1 MKKIIAVLLCLV
13 LAAASVLALA
23 EDAGDKAYVIEKAIR
38 VFLVSNFNDQKILN
52 LINNNKVP
60 VTMVSP
66 NEMNKMSNNGVHQGV
81 AAELK
86 PYQTVSLEEI
96 ILKAKKKDKK
106 IIVMLDGI
114 EDPHNLGAILRS
126 ADVFEASGIILP
138 KHNSVSLNAT
148 VAKTSAGA
156 INYVPVAVVN
166 NLNQAISKLK
176 EEGYWVVATDG
187 SAEISYS
194 SIKYDFPV
202 VVVIGSEG
210 KGVSPLVLK
219 NSDYIVKIPQ
229 FGHVNSLNASVAAGI
244 LLAEVHKSNI

>member
-1 MKKIIAVLLCLV
+1 MNNKETNFIYGKNP
-13 LAAASVLALA
+13 
-23 EDAGDKAYVIEKAIR
+23 VIEAINAKKAIR

-52 LINNNKVP
+52 LINSNKVP

-66 NEMNKMSNNGVHQGV
+66 SEMNKMSNNGVHQGV

-96 ILKAKKKDKK
+96 IYKAKNKDKK

-176 EEGYWVVATDG
+176 EEGYWIVSTDG

-194 SIKYDFPV
+194 SLKYDFPV
-202 VVVIGSEG
+202 VVVVGSEG
-210 KGVSPLVLK
+210 RGVSSLVLK

>member
-1 MKKIIAVLLCLV
+1 MKLLKLWNK
-13 LAAASVLALA
+13 LRNMKDINLIY
-23 EDAGDKAYVIEKAIR
+23 GKNPVIEAIR
-38 VFLVSNFNDQKILN
+38 AKKALKVFVVSNFSDQKILN
-52 LINNNKVP
+52 LIKENHLN
-60 VTMVSP
+60 MVSISP
-66 NEMNKMSNNGVHQGV
+66 NEMDKMCNGVHQGV

-96 ILKAKKKDKK
+96 IYKAKNKSKK

-166 NLNQAISKLK
+166 NLNQAIKTLK
-176 EEGYWVVATDG
+176 EEGYWIVSTDG

>member
-1 MKKIIAVLLCLV
+1 MMKEVNLIYGKNP
-13 LAAASVLALA
+13 
-23 EDAGDKAYVIEKAIR
+23 VIEALRAKKALR
-38 VFLVSNFNDQKILN
+38 VFIVNNFSDQKI
-52 LINNNKVP
+52 INIIKESG
-60 VTMVSP
+60 VSVSNIAP
-66 NEMNKMSNNGVHQGV
+66 QEMEKMCNGVHQGI

-96 ILKAKKKDKK
+96 IYKAKNKGKK
-106 IIVMLDGI
+106 IIVMLDNI
-114 EDPHNLGAILRS
+114 SDPHNLGAIIRS
-126 ADVFEASGIILP
+126 ADVFEAAGIILP

-166 NLNQAISKLK
+166 NLNQAIKTLK
-176 EEGYWVVATDG
+176 EEGYWIVSTDG

>member
-1 MKKIIAVLLCLV
+1 MNKEINLIYGKNP
-13 LAAASVLALA
+13 
-23 EDAGDKAYVIEKAIR
+23 VIEAIR
-38 VFLVSNFNDQKILN
+38 AKKALKVFVVSNFNDQKILN
-52 LINNNKVP
+52 LIKENRLN
-60 VTMVSP
+60 MVSISP
-66 NEMNKMSNNGVHQGV
+66 NEMDKMCNGVHQGV
-81 AAELK
+81 VAELK

-96 ILKAKKKDKK
+96 IYKAKNKDKK

-176 EEGYWVVATDG
+176 EEGYWIVSTDG

-194 SIKYDFPV
+194 SLKYDFPV
-202 VVVIGSEG
+202 VVVVGSEG
-210 KGVSPLVLK
+210 RGVSSLVLK

>member
-1 MKKIIAVLLCLV
+1 MKDINLV
-13 LAAASVLALA
+13 Y
-23 EDAGDKAYVIEKAIR
+23 GKNPVIEAIR
-38 VFLVSNFNDQKILN
+38 AKKALKVFLTNNFNDQKIIA
-52 LINNNKVP
+52 LIKDSNIAISN
-60 VTMVSP
+60 VSP
-66 NEMNKMSNNGVHQGV
+66 NEMDKMANGGVHQGI

-96 ILKAKKKDKK
+96 IAKAKKKDKK

-126 ADVFEASGIILP
+126 ADVFEAAGIILP

-156 INYVPVAVVN
+156 INYVPVSVVN
-166 NLNQAISKLK
+166 NLNQAIKKLK
-176 EEGYWVVATDG
+176 DEGYWVVATDG
-187 SAEISYS
+187 SATISYS

-229 FGHVNSLNASVAAGI
+229 YGHVNSLNASVAAGI
-244 LLAEVHKSNI
+244 LLAEVHKSNT

>member
-1 MKKIIAVLLCLV
+1 MEKETNIVYGKNP
-13 LAAASVLALA
+13 
-23 EDAGDKAYVIEKAIR
+23 VIEAINAKKALK
-38 VFLVSNFNDQKILN
+38 VFLVSNFSDQKVLN
-52 LINNNKVP
+52 LIKSNKLAI
-60 VTMVSP
+60 VTVSP
-66 NEMNKMSNNGVHQGV
+66 NEMDKMSNNGVHQGI

-106 IIVMLDGI
+106 IIVMLDNI
-114 EDPHNLGAILRS
+114 NDPHNLGAVLRS
-126 ADVFEASGIILP
+126 ADVFEASGVILP

-166 NLNQAISKLK
+166 NLNQAIQILK
-176 EEGYWVVATDG
+176 EEGYWIVSTDG
-187 SAEISYS
+187 SATVSYS

-210 KGVSPLVLK
+210 KGVSSLVLK

-244 LLAEVHKSNI
+244 LLAEVHKTNI

>member
-1 MKKIIAVLLCLV
+1 MNKEINLIYGKNP
-13 LAAASVLALA
+13 
-23 EDAGDKAYVIEKAIR
+23 VIEAIKAKKALK
-38 VFLVSNFNDQKILN
+38 VFLITNFNDQKILD
-52 LINNNKVP
+52 LIKENHLNTISIP
-60 VTMVSP
+60 P
-66 NEMNKMSNNGVHQGV
+66 NEMERMCHGVHQGV

-96 ILKAKKKDKK
+96 IYKAKNKDKK

-126 ADVFEASGIILP
+126 ADVFEASGIVLP

-187 SAEISYS
+187 SANISYS
-194 SIKYDFPV
+194 SLKYDFPV

-210 KGVSPLVLK
+210 KGISPLVLK

-244 LLAEVHKSNI
+244 LLAEVHK

>member
-1 MKKIIAVLLCLV
+1 MNKDINLV
-13 LAAASVLALA
+13 Y
-23 EDAGDKAYVIEKAIR
+23 GKNPVIEAIR
-38 VFLVSNFNDQKILN
+38 AKKALKVFVVTNFNDQKVLN
-52 LINNNKVP
+52 LIKENRLN
-60 VTMVSP
+60 MMSISS
-66 NEMNKMSNNGVHQGV
+66 NEMDKMCNGVHQGI

-96 ILKAKKKDKK
+96 IAKAKKKEKK

-114 EDPHNLGAILRS
+114 EDPHNLGAIMRS

-138 KHNSVSLNAT
+138 KHNSVTLNAT

-166 NLNQAISKLK
+166 NLNQAIKELK
-176 EEGYWVVATDG
+176 EGGYWIVSTDG
-187 SAEISYS
+187 SATISYS
-194 SIKYDFPV
+194 SLKYDFPV

-210 KGVSPLVLK
+210 KGVSSLVLK

-244 LLAEVHKSNI
+244 LLAEVHKSNS

>member
-1 MKKIIAVLLCLV
+1 MKDLNLIYGKNPAV
-13 LAAASVLALA
+13 
-23 EDAGDKAYVIEKAIR
+23 EAIR
-38 VFLVSNFNDQKILN
+38 AKKALKVFVTTNFSDQKILS
-52 LINNNKVP
+52 LINDNHLVILNI
-60 VTMVSP
+60 SP
-66 NEMNKMSNNGVHQGV
+66 NEMDKMCPGVHQGI

-96 ILKAKKKDKK
+96 IHKAKNKEKK
-106 IIVMLDGI
+106 IIVMLDNI
-114 EDPHNLGAILRS
+114 NDPHNLGAIIRS
-126 ADVFEASGIILP
+126 ADVFEAAGIVLP

-166 NLNQAISKLK
+166 NLNQAIKSLK
-176 EEGYWVVATDG
+176 EEGYWIVSTDG
-187 SAEISYS
+187 SGEISYS

-202 VVVIGSEG
+202 VIVIGSEG
-210 KGVSPLVLK
+210 KGVSSLVLK

>member
-1 MKKIIAVLLCLV
+1 MKDINLIYGKNP
-13 LAAASVLALA
+13 
-23 EDAGDKAYVIEKAIR
+23 VIEAIR
-38 VFLVSNFNDQKILN
+38 AKKALKVFVVSNFNDQKVLN
-52 LINNNKVP
+52 LIKDNKLNIAIISLV
-60 VTMVSP
+60 
-66 NEMNKMSNNGVHQGV
+66 EMDKMCNGVHQGI

-96 ILKAKKKDKK
+96 IIKAKKKEKK

-114 EDPHNLGAILRS
+114 EDPHNLGAIMRS
-126 ADVFEASGIILP
+126 ADVFEVSGIILP
-138 KHNSVSLNAT
+138 KHNSVTLNAT

-166 NLNQAISKLK
+166 NLNQAIKELK
-176 EEGYWVVATDG
+176 EEGFWIVSTDG
-187 SAEISYS
+187 SATIDYS

-210 KGVSPLVLK
+210 KGVSSLVLK

-244 LLAEVHKSNI
+244 LLAEVHKSNS

>member
-1 MKKIIAVLLCLV
+1 MNKDTNFIYGKNP
-13 LAAASVLALA
+13 
-23 EDAGDKAYVIEKAIR
+23 VIEAINAKKVIK
-38 VFLVSNFNDQKILN
+38 VFLVTNFSDQKILS
-52 LINNNKVP
+52 LIKNNKVP
-60 VTMVSP
+60 VNYVSP
-66 NEMNKMSNNGVHQGV
+66 NEMDKMSNNGVHQGIG
-81 AAELK
+81 AELK

-96 ILKAKKKDKK
+96 IYKAKKKDKK

-156 INYVPVAVVN
+156 INYVPVAIVN
-166 NLNQAISKLK
+166 NLNQAIATLK
-176 EEGYWVVATDG
+176 QEGYWIVSTDG
-187 SAEISYS
+187 SATISYS

-210 KGVSPLVLK
+210 KGVSSLVLK

>member
-1 MKKIIAVLLCLV
+1 MDNKETNLIYGKNP
-13 LAAASVLALA
+13 
-23 EDAGDKAYVIEKAIR
+23 VIEAINAKKAIK
-38 VFLVSNFNDQKILN
+38 VFLVSNFNDQKILS
-52 LINNNKVP
+52 LIKNNKIAIS
-60 VTMVSP
+60 TVSP
-66 NEMNKMSNNGVHQGV
+66 NEMDKMCSGGVHQGI

-96 ILKAKKKDKK
+96 IIKAKKKEKK

-126 ADVFEASGIILP
+126 ADVFEASGVILP

-166 NLNQAISKLK
+166 NLNQAIKTLK
-176 EEGYWVVATDG
+176 DEGYWIVATDG
-187 SAEISYS
+187 SAQISYS
-194 SIKYDFPV
+194 SIKYDFPT

-210 KGVSPLVLK
+210 KGVSSLVLK

-229 FGHVNSLNASVAAGI
+229 YGHVNSLNASVAAGI

>member
-1 MKKIIAVLLCLV
+1 MKDINLIYGKNP
-13 LAAASVLALA
+13 
-23 EDAGDKAYVIEKAIR
+23 VIEAIR
-38 VFLVSNFNDQKILN
+38 AKKALKIFVVNNFNDQKVLS
-52 LINNNKVP
+52 LIKENRLPLVP
-60 VTMVSP
+60 ISP
-66 NEMNKMSNNGVHQGV
+66 NEMDKMSDGGVHQGL

-96 ILKAKKKDKK
+96 IAKAKKKEKK

-148 VAKTSAGA
+148 VAKTSSGA

-166 NLNQAISKLK
+166 NLNQAIKTLK

-187 SAEISYS
+187 SATISYS

-210 KGVSPLVLK
+210 RGVSPLVLK

-244 LLAEVHKSNI
+244 LLAEVHKTNI

>member
-1 MKKIIAVLLCLV
+1 MKDINLIYGKNP
-13 LAAASVLALA
+13 
-23 EDAGDKAYVIEKAIR
+23 VIEAIR
-38 VFLVSNFNDQKILN
+38 AKKALKVFVMSNFGDQKVLN
-52 LINNNKVP
+52 LIKENKLN
-60 VTMVSP
+60 MVAISP
-66 NEMNKMSNNGVHQGV
+66 SEMDKMCNGVHQGI

-96 ILKAKKKDKK
+96 IIKAKKKEKK

-114 EDPHNLGAILRS
+114 EDPHNLGAIMRS
-126 ADVFEASGIILP
+126 ADVFETSGIILP
-138 KHNSVSLNAT
+138 KHNSVTLNAT

-166 NLNQAISKLK
+166 NLNQAIKELK
-176 EEGYWVVATDG
+176 EEGFWIVSTDG
-187 SAEISYS
+187 SATIDYS

-210 KGVSPLVLK
+210 KGVSSLVLK

-244 LLAEVHKSNI
+244 LLAEVHKSNS

>member
-1 MKKIIAVLLCLV
+1 MKDTNLIYGKNPVIEAINAKKALKVF
-13 LAAASVLALA
+13 LAA
-23 EDAGDKAYVIEKAIR
+23 
-38 VFLVSNFNDQKILN
+38 NFNDQKILA
-52 LINNNKVP
+52 LIKNNKVA
-60 VTMVSP
+60 VQTVSP
-66 NEMNKMSNNGVHQGV
+66 NEMEKMANGGVHQGI

-86 PYQTVSLEEI
+86 PYQTVSLQEI
-96 ILKAKKKDKK
+96 VAKAKKKEKK

-126 ADVFEASGIILP
+126 ADVFEASGIVLP

-166 NLNQAISKLK
+166 NLNQAIKELK
-176 EEGYWVVATDG
+176 EEGYWIVATDG
-187 SAEISYS
+187 SATISYS
-194 SIKYDFPV
+194 SLKYDFPV
-202 VVVIGSEG
+202 VIVIGSEG
-210 KGVSPLVLK
+210 KGVSSLVLK

-244 LLAEVHKSNI
+244 LLAEVHKSNS

>member
-1 MKKIIAVLLCLV
+1 MNKDINLIYGKNP
-13 LAAASVLALA
+13 
-23 EDAGDKAYVIEKAIR
+23 VIEAINAKKALK
-38 VFLVSNFNDQKILN
+38 VFLVHNFNDQKVIN
-52 LINNNKVP
+52 LIRDNKLP
-60 VTMVSP
+60 VVNISP
-66 NEMNKMSNNGVHQGV
+66 NEMEKMCDGGVHQGL

-96 ILKAKKKDKK
+96 IIKANKKNKK
-106 IIVMLDGI
+106 IIVMLDNI
-114 EDPHNLGAILRS
+114 NDPHNLGAILRS
-126 ADVFEASGIILP
+126 ADVFEVAGIVLP

-166 NLNQAISKLK
+166 NLNQAIKTLK
-176 EEGYWVVATDG
+176 EEGYWVVSTDG
-187 SAEISYS
+187 SATIDYS

-219 NSDYIVKIPQ
+219 NSDYVVKIPQ

-244 LLAEVHKSNI
+244 LLAEVHKTNI

>member
-1 MKKIIAVLLCLV
+1 MKDTNLIYGKNP
-13 LAAASVLALA
+13 
-23 EDAGDKAYVIEKAIR
+23 VIEAINAKKALK
-38 VFLVSNFNDQKILN
+38 VFLVVNFNDQKILA
-52 LINNNKVP
+52 LIKNNKVA
-60 VTMVSP
+60 VQTVSP
-66 NEMNKMSNNGVHQGV
+66 NEMEKMANGGVHQGI

-86 PYQTVSLEEI
+86 PYQTVSLQEI
-96 ILKAKKKDKK
+96 VAKAKKKEKK

-126 ADVFEASGIILP
+126 ADVFEASGIVLP

-166 NLNQAISKLK
+166 NLNQAIKELK

-187 SAEISYS
+187 SATISYS
-194 SIKYDFPV
+194 SLKYDFPV
-202 VVVIGSEG
+202 VIVIGSEG
-210 KGVSPLVLK
+210 KGVSSLVLK

-244 LLAEVHKSNI
+244 LLAEVHKSNS

>member
-1 MKKIIAVLLCLV
+1 MKDINLIYGKNP
-13 LAAASVLALA
+13 
-23 EDAGDKAYVIEKAIR
+23 VIEAIR
-38 VFLVSNFNDQKILN
+38 AKKALKVFAVNNFNDQKILS
-52 LINNNKVP
+52 LIRDNHLTI
-60 VTMVSP
+60 VTVSP
-66 NEMNKMSNNGVHQGV
+66 VEMDKMCGGVHQGV

-96 ILKAKKKDKK
+96 IAKAKKKEKK

-166 NLNQAISKLK
+166 NLNQTIKTLK
-176 EEGYWVVATDG
+176 EEGYWIVSTDG
-187 SAEISYS
+187 SATISYS

-210 KGVSPLVLK
+210 KGVSSLVLK

-244 LLAEVHKSNI
+244 LLAEVHKTNI

>member
-1 MKKIIAVLLCLV
+1 MNKEINFIYGKNP
-13 LAAASVLALA
+13 
-23 EDAGDKAYVIEKAIR
+23 VIEAIR
-38 VFLVSNFNDQKILN
+38 AKKALQVFVVSNFNDQKILN
-52 LINNNKVP
+52 LIKENRLN
-60 VTMVSP
+60 MVSISP

-96 ILKAKKKDKK
+96 IYKAKNKDKK

-176 EEGYWVVATDG
+176 EEGYWIVSTDG

-194 SIKYDFPV
+194 SLKYDFPV
-202 VVVIGSEG
+202 VVVVGSEG
-210 KGVSPLVLK
+210 RGVSSLVLK

>member
-1 MKKIIAVLLCLV
+1 MKDINLIYGKNP
-13 LAAASVLALA
+13 
-23 EDAGDKAYVIEKAIR
+23 VIEAIR
-38 VFLVSNFNDQKILN
+38 SKKVLKVFTVNNSNDQKISQLLKEN
-52 LINNNKVP
+52 HLQSLSI
-60 VTMVSP
+60 SP
-66 NEMNKMSNNGVHQGV
+66 SEMDKLANGGVHQGI

-86 PYQTVSLEEI
+86 PYQTVALEEI
-96 ILKAKKKDKK
+96 ILKARKKEKK

-126 ADVFEASGIILP
+126 ADVFEAAGIVLP
-138 KHNSVSLNAT
+138 KHNSVTLNAT

-166 NLNQAISKLK
+166 NLNQAIKTLK
-176 EEGYWVVATDG
+176 EEGYWVVSTDG
-187 SAEISYS
+187 SAQISYS

-210 KGVSPLVLK
+210 KGVSSLVLK

-244 LLAEVHKSNI
+244 LLAEVHKSNS

>member
-1 MKKIIAVLLCLV
+1 MNKDTNFIYGKNP
-13 LAAASVLALA
+13 
-23 EDAGDKAYVIEKAIR
+23 VIETINAKKAIK
-38 VFLVSNFNDQKILN
+38 VFLVSNFSDQKILS
-52 LINNNKVP
+52 LIKNNKVP
-60 VTMVSP
+60 VNYVAP
-66 NEMNKMSNNGVHQGV
+66 NEMDKMANNGVHQGIG
-81 AAELK
+81 AELK

-96 ILKAKKKDKK
+96 IYKAKKKDKK

-156 INYVPVAVVN
+156 INYVPVAIVN
-166 NLNQAISKLK
+166 NLNQAIATLK
-176 EEGYWVVATDG
+176 QEGYWIVSTDG
-187 SAEISYS
+187 SATISYS

-210 KGVSPLVLK
+210 KGVSSLVLK

>member
-1 MKKIIAVLLCLV
+1 MKDINLIYGKNP
-13 LAAASVLALA
+13 
-23 EDAGDKAYVIEKAIR
+23 VIEAIR
-38 VFLVSNFNDQKILN
+38 TKKALKIFVVSNFNDQKILN
-52 LINNNKVP
+52 LISDNKLNIVNI
-60 VTMVSP
+60 SP
-66 NEMNKMSNNGVHQGV
+66 NEMDKMCGGVHQGI

-86 PYQTVSLEEI
+86 PYQTISLEEI
-96 ILKAKKKDKK
+96 IAKAKKKEKK

-114 EDPHNLGAILRS
+114 EDPHNLGAIMRS

-166 NLNQAISKLK
+166 NLNQAIKELK
-176 EEGYWVVATDG
+176 EEGYWIVSTDG
-187 SAEISYS
+187 SAQISYS

-202 VVVIGSEG
+202 VVVRGSEG
-210 KGVSPLVLK
+210 KGVSSLVLK

>member
-1 MKKIIAVLLCLV
+1 MKEMNLIYGKNP
-13 LAAASVLALA
+13 
-23 EDAGDKAYVIEKAIR
+23 VIEAIRAKKAIK
-38 VFLVSNFNDQKILN
+38 VFLINNFNDQKIIS
-52 LINNNKVP
+52 LIKDNHLPIAN
-60 VTMVSP
+60 VSP
-66 NEMNKMSNNGVHQGV
+66 LEMDKMCDGVHQGV

-96 ILKAKKKDKK
+96 IIRAKKKEKR
-106 IIVMLDGI
+106 IIVMLDNI
-114 EDPHNLGAILRS
+114 SDPHNLGAIIRS
-126 ADVFEASGIILP
+126 ADVFEAAGIVLP
-138 KHNSVSLNAT
+138 KHNSVSLSAT

-166 NLNQAISKLK
+166 NLNQAIKTLK
-176 EEGYWVVATDG
+176 DEGYWIVATDG

-229 FGHVNSLNASVAAGI
+229 YGHVNSLNASVAAGI
-244 LLAEVHKSNI
+244 LLAEVHKSNT

>member
-1 MKKIIAVLLCLV
+1 MKDINLIYGKNP
-13 LAAASVLALA
+13 
-23 EDAGDKAYVIEKAIR
+23 VIEAIR
-38 VFLVSNFNDQKILN
+38 AKKALKVFVMSNFGDQKVLN
-52 LINNNKVP
+52 LIKENKLN
-60 VTMVSP
+60 MVAISP
-66 NEMNKMSNNGVHQGV
+66 SEMDKMCNGVHQGI

-96 ILKAKKKDKK
+96 IVKAKKKEKK

-114 EDPHNLGAILRS
+114 EDPHNLGAIMRS

-138 KHNSVSLNAT
+138 KHNSVTLNAT

-166 NLNQAISKLK
+166 NLNQAIKELK
-176 EEGYWVVATDG
+176 EEGFWIVSTDG
-187 SAEISYS
+187 SATISYS

-210 KGVSPLVLK
+210 KGVSSLVLK

-244 LLAEVHKSNI
+244 LLAEVHKSNS

>member
-1 MKKIIAVLLCLV
+1 MNKDINLIYGKNP
-13 LAAASVLALA
+13 
-23 EDAGDKAYVIEKAIR
+23 VIEAINAKKALK
-38 VFLVSNFNDQKILN
+38 VFLVHNFNDQKVIN
-52 LINNNKVP
+52 LIKDNKLP
-60 VTMVSP
+60 VVSISS
-66 NEMNKMSNNGVHQGV
+66 NEMEKMCDGGVHQGL

-96 ILKAKKKDKK
+96 IIKANKKNKK
-106 IIVMLDGI
+106 IIVMLDNI
-114 EDPHNLGAILRS
+114 NDPHNLGAILRS
-126 ADVFEASGIILP
+126 ADVFEAAGIVLP

-166 NLNQAISKLK
+166 NLNQAIKTLK
-176 EEGYWVVATDG
+176 EEGYWVVSTDG
-187 SAEISYS
+187 SATIDYS

-219 NSDYIVKIPQ
+219 NSDYVVKIPQ

-244 LLAEVHKSNI
+244 LLAEVHKTNI

>member
-1 MKKIIAVLLCLV
+1 MNKDINLIYGKNP
-13 LAAASVLALA
+13 
-23 EDAGDKAYVIEKAIR
+23 VIEAIR
-38 VFLVSNFNDQKILN
+38 AKKALKVFLVNNFSDQKINN
-52 LINNNKVP
+52 LIKENRLNV
-60 VTMVSP
+60 VYISP
-66 NEMNKMSNNGVHQGV
+66 NEMDKMCNGVHQGI

-96 ILKAKKKDKK
+96 IHKAKNKEKK

-166 NLNQAISKLK
+166 NLNRAIKTLK
-176 EEGYWVVATDG
+176 DEGYWIVSTDG
-187 SAEISYS
+187 SATQSYS

-210 KGVSPLVLK
+210 KGVSSLVIK

>member
-1 MKKIIAVLLCLV
+1 MNKDTNLIYGKNP
-13 LAAASVLALA
+13 
-23 EDAGDKAYVIEKAIR
+23 VIEAINAKKALK
-38 VFLVSNFNDQKILN
+38 VFLVANFNDQKILA
-52 LINNNKVP
+52 LIKNNKVA
-60 VTMVSP
+60 VQTVSP
-66 NEMNKMSNNGVHQGV
+66 NEMEKMANGGVHQGI

-86 PYQTVSLEEI
+86 PYQTVSLQEI
-96 ILKAKKKDKK
+96 VAKAKKKEKK

-126 ADVFEASGIILP
+126 ADVFEASGIVLP

-166 NLNQAISKLK
+166 NLNQAIKELK

-187 SAEISYS
+187 SATISYS
-194 SIKYDFPV
+194 SLKYDFPV
-202 VVVIGSEG
+202 VIVIGSEG
-210 KGVSPLVLK
+210 KGVSSLVLK

-244 LLAEVHKSNI
+244 LLAEVHKSNS

>member
-1 MKKIIAVLLCLV
+1 MAKDINLIYGKNP
-13 LAAASVLALA
+13 
-23 EDAGDKAYVIEKAIR
+23 VIEAIR
-38 VFLVSNFNDQKILN
+38 AKKALKVFVVSNFNDQKILN
-52 LINNNKVP
+52 LIKENRLN
-60 VTMVSP
+60 TTSISP
-66 NEMNKMSNNGVHQGV
+66 NEMDKMCNGVHQGV

-96 ILKAKKKDKK
+96 IYRAKNKDKK

-148 VAKTSAGA
+148 VAKTSARA
-156 INYVPVAVVN
+156 INYGTVAVVN
-166 NLNQAISKLK
+166 NLNQAIKTLK
-176 EEGYWVVATDG
+176 EEGYWVVSTDG
-187 SAEISYS
+187 SATIDYS

-219 NSDYIVKIPQ
+219 NSDYVVKIPQ

-244 LLAEVHKSNI
+244 LLAEVHKTNI

>member
-1 MKKIIAVLLCLV
+1 MNKDINLIYGKNP
-13 LAAASVLALA
+13 
-23 EDAGDKAYVIEKAIR
+23 VIEAINARKALK
-38 VFLVSNFNDQKILN
+38 VFLTANFNDQKILT
-52 LINNNKVP
+52 LIKNNKIAV
-60 VTMVSP
+60 VSVSP
-66 NEMNKMSNNGVHQGV
+66 NEMDKMSNGGVHQGI

-96 ILKAKKKDKK
+96 IAKAKKKEKK

-126 ADVFEASGIILP
+126 ADVFEASGIVLP

-166 NLNQAISKLK
+166 NLNQAIKTLK

-187 SAEISYS
+187 SAQISYS

-229 FGHVNSLNASVAAGI
+229 YGHVNSLNASVAAGI
-244 LLAEVHKSNI
+244 LLAEVHKSNT

>member
-1 MKKIIAVLLCLV
+1 MNKDINFVYGKNP
-13 LAAASVLALA
+13 
-23 EDAGDKAYVIEKAIR
+23 VIEGINAKKVLK
-38 VFLVSNFNDQKILN
+38 VFLVTSFNDQKIIN
-52 LINNNKVP
+52 LVKENKINC
-60 VTMVSP
+60 VTVSHS
-66 NEMNKMSNNGVHQGV
+66 EMERMSEGGVHQGV

-96 ILKAKKKDKK
+96 IFKARKKEKK
-106 IIVMLDGI
+106 IIVMLDNI
-114 EDPHNLGAILRS
+114 SDPQNLGAILRS
-126 ADVFEASGIILP
+126 ADVFEASGVILP

-156 INYVPVAVVN
+156 INYVPVAIVN
-166 NLNQAISKLK
+166 NLNQAIKTLK
-176 EEGYWVVATDG
+176 DEGYWIVATDG
-187 SAEISYS
+187 SATISYS

-210 KGVSPLVLK
+210 KGVSSLVLK

-244 LLAEVHKSNI
+244 LLAEVHK

>member
-1 MKKIIAVLLCLV
+1 MNKEINLV
-13 LAAASVLALA
+13 Y
-23 EDAGDKAYVIEKAIR
+23 GKNPVIEAIRAKKAIK
-38 VFLVSNFNDQKILN
+38 VYLTSNFSDQKVLS
-52 LINNNKVP
+52 LIKENKINY
-60 VTMVSP
+60 VTVNP
-66 NEMNKMSNNGVHQGV
+66 NEMERMANNGVHQGI

-96 ILKAKKKDKK
+96 IHKAKIKDKK

-138 KHNSVSLNAT
+138 KHNSVTLNAT

-156 INYVPVAVVN
+156 INYVPVAIVN
-166 NLNQAISKLK
+166 NLNQTIKTLK
-176 EEGYWVVATDG
+176 EEGYWIVSTDG
-187 SAEISYS
+187 SATISYS

-210 KGVSPLVLK
+210 KGVSALVLK

>member
-1 MKKIIAVLLCLV
+1 MNKDINLIYGKNP
-13 LAAASVLALA
+13 
-23 EDAGDKAYVIEKAIR
+23 VIEAINAKKALK
-38 VFLVSNFNDQKILN
+38 VFLVHNFNDQKVIN
-52 LINNNKVP
+52 LIKDNKLP
-60 VTMVSP
+60 VVNISP
-66 NEMNKMSNNGVHQGV
+66 NEMEKMCDGGVHQGL

-96 ILKAKKKDKK
+96 IIKANKKNKK
-106 IIVMLDGI
+106 IIVMLDNI
-114 EDPHNLGAILRS
+114 NDPHNLGAILRS
-126 ADVFEASGIILP
+126 ADVFEAAGIVLP

-166 NLNQAISKLK
+166 NLNQAIKTLK
-176 EEGYWVVATDG
+176 EEGYWVVSTDG
-187 SAEISYS
+187 SATIDYS

-244 LLAEVHKSNI
+244 LLAEVHKTNI